1 MRRKSIEFTG
11 GWVLDGDAW
20 VSPEG
25 ERLPCISGGT
35 GIEIAALAVA
45 VVGMA
50 VSAYGA
56 YAGAEAQQQQLKTEQ
71 KMRDSEAAM
80 AAQAGADAAARQR
93 KKDSYGLNS
102 FAAKAAAAGVV
113 ARTGSSLLDEMDYA
127 TNSEME
133 AQHAQ
138 YGYLVASATKN
149 TQANFAG
156 WQANRIDPSMEA
168 GKSLISSAASI
179 AGSYGTGGAGAG
191 VAGAQKGGGLSGS
204 ASRPMRGTAGEDF

>member
-1 MRRKSIEFTG
+1 MLTEH
-11 GWVLDGDAW
+11 
-20 VSPEG
+20 EG
-25 ERLPCISGGT
+25 RIGVWFEGRFIPAMSGGT

-45 VVGMA
+45 AVGMA

-56 YAGAEAQQQQLKTEQ
+56 YSAAEQQQQQLKTEQ

-93 KKDSYGLNS
+93 KKDSYALNS
-102 FAAKAAAAGVV
+102 FAAKAAAAGTV
-113 ARTGSSLLDEMDYA
+113 ARTGSSLLDELDYS
-127 TNSEME
+127 TQSEME

-138 YGYLVASATKN
+138 YGYLVQSATKK
-149 TQANFAG
+149 TAANFAG
-156 WQANRIDPSMEA
+156 WQANQIDPTMAA

-191 VAGAQKGGGLSGS
+191 VAGAQTGGGLSSS